1 MKIISAFGRFSFPS
15 ERAEPQRFIVL
26 RAPRMSNCNSSTGKY
41 SDYSKYEH
49 MREFQF
55 HADLAKKKQTERQ
68 KQPKSLFLS
77 TRFGLLTCKRLLTS
91 GHEVRGR
98 EEGSSGLKLCR
109 KPRRALSTCC
119 PLNGVCFVCSPFALS
134 LD

>member
-15 ERAEPQRFIVL
+15 ERAEPQRFIVF

-55 HADLAKKKQTERQ
+55 HADLAKKADRKTK

-98 EEGSSGLKLCR
+98 EGSSGLKLCR